1 MPQRRFIPVFC
12 EMIFFVFIYSAG
24 VGRTGVFLAIDTI
37 LDKLEKGVIN
47 SIDVFGEVCTMRER
61 RMNMVQ
67 TLVWIPISVI
77 ILILANYQNYRS
89 STITKI
95 LFPL

>member
-1 MPQRRFIPVFC
+1 
-12 EMIFFVFIYSAG
+12 
-24 VGRTGVFLAIDTI
+24 
-37 LDKLEKGVIN
+37 
-47 SIDVFGEVCTMRER
+47 MRER

-77 ILILANYQNYRS
+77 ILILENYQNYRS

-95 LFPL
+95 LCSSVIFTQYKSGTSYRTGNQEQFQKT